1 MAADLELSA
10 SRRTVT
16 GKHVRALRR
25 EGLIPAVL
33 YGHNVEPVAL
43 SIDGRRLQKVWHRAG
58 HSHLVDLLLDGG
70 RPRKVLIR
78 ELQVNPRTA
87 RFQHVDLF
95 AVNLREK
102 LTVEI
107 PLIPLG
113 EAPAVTD
120 QKIGVLQQIMATVKV
135 ECLPGD
141 IPAQLTVDIS
151 GLNNIDDGIHLREV
165 PLPEGVTLAHGL
177 DPDELVIKVAPI
189 RVAEVEEEVEAAEG
203 AEEPSAEGE
212 AAAEQEAPSES

>member
-16 GKHVRALRR
+16 GKHVHALRR

-78 ELQVNPRTA
+78 ELQV
-87 RFQHVDLF
+87 
-95 AVNLREK
+95 
-102 LTVEI
+102 I
-107 PLIPLG
+107 PVG
-113 EAPAVTD
+113 EAPAVSE

-151 GLNNIDDGIHLREV
+151 GLNNIDDGVHLREL
-165 PLPEGVTLAHGL
+165 PLPDGVTLAHG
-177 DPDELVIKVAPI
+177 
-189 RVAEVEEEVEAAEG
+189 
-203 AEEPSAEGE
+203 
-212 AAAEQEAPSES
+212 